1 MESFLI
7 SEILLFIIKL
17 VTRYGVFFVFIYIFA
32 KIFKG
37 ISKQTKSDLI
47 KKADEE
53 YFDIPQN
60 TIRRKKEKYS
70 VKTNIE
76 DQIGIGRAK
85 ISDVLL
91 FEDRNNDWLA
101 KQRREE
107 ATCNYS
113 EARELKYSHEK
124 SCDAK
129 KLKNIFK
136 EF

>member
-37 ISKQTKSDLI
+37 ISKQTKSDPI
-47 KKADEE
+47 RKADEE

-60 TIRRKKEKYS
+60 AKKYKKEKYNI
-70 VKTNIE
+70 KTNIE
-76 DQIGIGRAK
+76 DQIIGRAK

-91 FEDRNNDWLA
+91 FEDRDNDWLA

-113 EARELKYSHEK
+113 EARELKYSHKK

-129 KLKNIFK
+129 KLKNIFR
-136 EF
+136 EI